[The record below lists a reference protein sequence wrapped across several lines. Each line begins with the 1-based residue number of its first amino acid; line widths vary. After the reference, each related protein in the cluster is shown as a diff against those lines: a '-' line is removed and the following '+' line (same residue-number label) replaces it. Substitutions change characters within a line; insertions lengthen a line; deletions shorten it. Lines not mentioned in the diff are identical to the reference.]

1 MKKTVFAGFV
11 FSVLISI
18 CFATGDNLDSNNS
31 QQSKEKQRFLLMGG
45 LDDPLLESFIDN
57 YRNINTYQAV
67 WSTEVNFEDSKYKEV
82 ERIQILIEKGIKKT
96 RSFIE
101 VAFDRKT
108 NSLFY
113 SAKSQNF
120 LNNQWVEMKMPGGSK
135 MLAVYND
142 GNLSVQTDMLT
153 EVQAAEKHYDDP
165 NEFTYR
171 DFRRAVWVFP
181 IPFDLPLLAS
191 PVPIMEMLQGQPEKL
206 ETIKL
211 PANTASTPHISE
223 KQKASREN
231 RELVTDSDLKINIF
245 PKYGETAVRLIID
258 GKDGFLNEWSY
269 FRSGIEKDANS
280 TTLKLQNVKVN
291 MPLDRSVFDFD
302 MQKQKMFGPATES
315 SKK

>member
-1 MKKTVFAGFV
+1 MKKTAFAGFI

-18 CFATGDNLDSNNS
+18 CFATDDNLNRNNS

-45 LDDPLLESFIDN
+45 LEDPLLESFINN
-57 YRNINTYQAV
+57 YRNINTYQAT
-67 WSTEVNFEDSKYKEV
+67 WSMKVNFDDSKFKD
-82 ERIQILIEKGIKKT
+82 IIKT
-96 RSFIE
+96 RPLIE

-108 NSLFY
+108 NSLSY
-113 SAKSQNF
+113 ILKNQKL
-120 LNNQWVEMKMPGGSK
+120 LNDEWVESNTPNGSK
-135 MLAVYND
+135 MLAVYNE
-142 GNLSVQTDMLT
+142 GNLSVQTDMMT

-171 DFRRAVWVFP
+171 DFRRAVWVCP

-191 PVPIMEMLQGQPEKL
+191 PMPIMEMLQGQPEKL

-211 PANTASTPHISE
+211 PANTVTTPHIPE
-223 KQKASREN
+223 KQKAGRDD

-258 GKDGFLNEWSY
+258 GEDGLLNEWSY
-269 FRSGIEKDANS
+269 FRSDIEKDANP

-291 MPLDRSVFDFD
+291 TPLDRSIFDFD
-302 MQKQKMFGPATES
+302 MQKQKMFPPVPES
-315 SKK
+315 SIK